1 MNRYSLTALVF
12 LVGTI
17 IGIFYN
23 FNWITYIIALLER
36 RKLLNFAENEVHSAI
51 ILGDIGKGKTL
62 LMSIICRGIRNGI
75 KKTGFVNNIRDAEL
89 LSYSDI
95 NIYESKLLR
104 DTYRIP
110 KYYFMDEANLYIRGN
125 DYKSA
130 RQYHKGVSHFLAFSR
145 HFGIRLWMTAQRGG
159 QVWIEMREIVNYYVK
174 LGTMKHLFDLGEKRF
189 FTLPVEFYSQSGQL
203 EKSFTILVSNLDFDL
218 YDSYWLKD
226 ISHFLPIKNNNP
238 INNMW
243 VKK

>member
-1 MNRYSLTALVF
+1 MNEYLLGALIF
-12 LVGTI
+12 LGGII

-23 FNWITYIIALLER
+23 YNWIAYIVGLLER
-36 RKLLNFAENEVHSAI
+36 RKLINFAENEVHSAI

-62 LMSIICRGIRNGI
+62 LMSIICRGIKNGI
-75 KKTGFVNNIRDAEL
+75 KKAGFVNNIRDAEL

-95 NIYESKLLR
+95 NLYEPKEIK
-104 DTYRIP
+104 DTYRVP
-110 KYYFMDEANLYIRGN
+110 KYYFLDEANLYIRGN

-145 HFGIRLWMTAQRGG
+145 HLGVRLWMTAQRGG

-174 LGTMKHLFDLGEKRF
+174 LGKMKNLFDIGEKRY
-189 FTLPVEFYSQSGQL
+189 FTLPVEFYNQSFQL
-203 EKSFTILVSNLDFDL
+203 EKEFNILVSSLDFNL
-218 YDSYWLKD
+218 YDSYWVKD
-226 ISHFLPIKNNNP
+226 ISHFLPVKPNAINNN
-238 INNMW
+238 W